1 LLIRHYK
8 SDIIKTPASM
18 KNETLEIKAA
28 LQILKPVN
36 EVFEAIIDPLK
47 MSNYFISKGS
57 GKMEEGK
64 QIIWQ
69 FPEFDA
75 SFPIRVGKIEKN
87 KYISF
92 YWEMD
97 GIELLVE
104 MTLSPRADNST
115 LVTITEKSRKNDEA
129 GIKWLKGNTE
139 GWANFLA
146 CLKAWLEY
154 GINLRKGAFNFMSDK
169 T

>member
-1 LLIRHYK
+1 
-8 SDIIKTPASM
+8 M
-18 KNETLEIKAA
+18 KNQTLEIKVA

-36 EVFEAIIDPLK
+36 EVFEAIIDPAQ

-57 GKMEEGK
+57 GKLEEGK

-69 FPEFDA
+69 FPEFDM
-75 SFPIRVGKIEKN
+75 SFPIRVGKIEEN

-97 GIELLVE
+97 SIELFVE
-104 MTLSPRADNST
+104 MTLTTRPGNST
-115 LVTITEKSRKNDEA
+115 VVTVTEKSRKNDEA

-154 GINLRKGAFNFMSDK
+154 GVHLRKGAFDFMSDK
-169 T
+169 I

>member
-1 LLIRHYK
+1 LLIRYSK
-8 SDIIKTPASM
+8 PDIIKEPASM
-18 KNETLEIKAA
+18 KNETLEIKAT

-75 SFPIRVGKIEKN
+75 SFPIRVGKVEKN

-115 LVTITEKSRKNDEA
+115 LVTVTEKNRINDES

>member
-1 LLIRHYK
+1 
-8 SDIIKTPASM
+8 M
-18 KNETLEIKAA
+18 KNQALEIKAA
-28 LQILKPVN
+28 LQISKPAD
-36 EVFEAIIDPLK
+36 EVFDAIIDPFK

-69 FPEFDA
+69 FPEFD
-75 SFPIRVGKIEKN
+75 SDFPIRVGKIEKN

-92 YWEMD
+92 YWDMD
-97 GIELLVE
+97 GIELFVDI
-104 MTLSPRADNST
+104 TLTSRSCNST
-115 LVTITEKSRKNDEA
+115 LVTITEKSRKNDES

-146 CLKAWLEY
+146 CLKAFLEY
-154 GINLRKGAFNFMSDK
+154 GINLRKGAFDFMSDK
-169 T
+169 I